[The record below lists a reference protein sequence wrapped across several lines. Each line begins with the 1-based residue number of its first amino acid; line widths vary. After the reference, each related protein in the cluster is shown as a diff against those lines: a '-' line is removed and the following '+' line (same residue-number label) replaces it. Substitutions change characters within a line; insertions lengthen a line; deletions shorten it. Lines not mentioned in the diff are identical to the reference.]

1 MKYYTNINEMTT
13 MVKDIIIEADE
24 NVENYDIA
32 EILDEVSDYDFDK
45 SALYFTEAFEDG
57 EEFWEIAEKYKLDK
71 DYSELSNDELLDQLN
86 EATLDDDE
94 FMVEQLRNEV
104 LKRMN

>member
-1 MKYYTNINEMTT
+1 MKYYTNLDEMTT

-32 EILDEVSDYDFDK
+32 EILDEVSDYDFDRC
-45 SALYFTEAFEDG
+45 ALYFTDAFEDG
-57 EEFWEIAEKYKLDK
+57 EEFWEIAEKYRLDK
-71 DYSELSNDELLDQLN
+71 DYSEFSNDGLLDQLN
-86 EATLDDDE
+86 EAILDGDE
-94 FMVEQLRNEV
+94 FIVEQLRNEI